1 MKIEKFRKK
10 KSLKGMTLAEVIIS
24 LAILS
29 VMTVVLVGASGLID
43 KYIRSANT
51 VNHTV
56 AVQMPVAEMQE
67 TEHSHKVTKPV
78 EGEEDEQYVA
88 SITFT
93 VGGMTPSGATVA
105 GRKVK
110 LKGILYEAEDPA
122 NISSEN
128 LGGGLN
134 MRYIERSSIDHDSST
149 E

>member
-43 KYIRSANT
+43 KYIKSANT

-56 AVQMPVAEMQE
+56 ATQLPVAEMKDIGNA
-67 TEHSHKVTKPV
+67 HKVTKPV
-78 EGEEDEQYVA
+78 EGEADEEYVA
-88 SITFT
+88 SITFS
-93 VGGMTPSGATVA
+93 VGGTTPTGVTISD
-105 GRKVK
+105 RKVK

-122 NISSEN
+122 NVSTEN

-134 MRYIERSSIDHDSST
+134 MHFIEDIQYDSST